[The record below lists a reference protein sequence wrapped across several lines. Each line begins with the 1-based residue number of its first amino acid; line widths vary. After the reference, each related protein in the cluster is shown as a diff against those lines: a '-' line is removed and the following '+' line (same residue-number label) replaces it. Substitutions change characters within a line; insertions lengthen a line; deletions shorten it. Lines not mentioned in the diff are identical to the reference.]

1 MLVVSFLKFFSKKV
15 FGWTGELGPGIYW
28 LIPFTTGCWLRK
40 EIKSVT
46 EEAQLVYRDETGELF
61 LTKEFR

>member
-1 MLVVSFLKFFSKKV
+1 M

-28 LIPFTTGCWLRK
+28 LIPSTTGCILRK
-40 EIKSVT
+40 EIKT
-46 EEAQLVYRDETGELF
+46 IAEEAQLVYRDETGELF

>member
-1 MLVVSFLKFFSKKV
+1 M

-28 LIPFTTGCWLRK
+28 LIPSTTGCKLKK
-40 EIKSVT
+40 ETKPVA
-46 EEAQLVYRDETGELF
+46 EEALLVSRDETGELF